1 MTTYYDIPQ
10 GLVLSIALQEVW
22 ILQRS
27 CPGLENVR
35 YPHIYII
42 SISISIYLYLY
53 LYIYI
58 YIYLYIYIWIHMYTH
73 THTHIYIYIYT
84 HTYIY
89 IYKYI
94 CLFYSC
100 FFTYACIY
108 PGGQE
113 FFDYLMYV
121 SCLKT
126 FCGVAECPE
135 ARVTWPG

>member
-35 YPHIYII
+35 YPHIYIYI
-42 SISISIYLYLY
+42 ISISIY
-53 LYIYI
+53 IYMDT
-58 YIYLYIYIWIHMYTH
+58 YVHAH
-73 THTHIYIYIYT
+73 THTHIYIYIYI

-89 IYKYI
+89 IYIYI
-94 CLFYSC
+94 NTSVC
-100 FFTYACIY
+100 FIRVSLPTHVYT
-108 PGGQE
+108 GRTRV
-113 FFDYLMYV
+113 FDYLMYV